1 MKRILNLVRFSKSK
15 LIFGV
20 LSLIVFM
27 AIIVLFFFKN
37 KGISHRRTSL
47 SRYEEVLLRDTLIAV
62 TDHSSISYF
71 TYRGRLMGY
80 HYDMLSV
87 FANTLGVEL
96 KVVVSNDI
104 DECFKMLERGEVDL
118 FATNLTVT
126 KERSK
131 RVALSRPY
139 GSTRQVLVQRKPEGW
154 EQMRQS
160 EIQKGLLRNQTDLIM
175 KEVYVQEGTVYH
187 RRLHNLSEEI
197 GDTIIVKTIKDFSVE
212 QLITLVS
219 RGEIDFTVADENV
232 AMINQTYYYNL
243 DVKTPISFSQ
253 NLSWAMA
260 LGSDSLKS
268 VVDSWFDSFLPSSLH
283 AVLYNK
289 YFKSHKAATRINSDY
304 ISVNSGKL
312 SNYDNYLR
320 VASEIPN
327 WDWRL
332 VASLV
337 YQESR
342 FKPNRVSWAGAFGL
356 MQLMPETAKS
366 FGVSRRSSPAKQI
379 RAGCRFLKYLD
390 DYFKEMVPDSAERIK
405 FVLASY
411 NVGHG
416 HLLDA
421 RRLAEKYGKNPTI
434 WESNVDSFL
443 LRKSQPEYYL
453 DPVVR
458 NGYCR
463 GDEPF
468 FYVREIMA
476 RYEHYKN
483 LVDN

>member
-1 MKRILNLVRFSKSK
+1 MKEILKSIRFSKST
-15 LIFGV
+15 LLYGGLLFLGLV
-20 LSLIVFM
+20 
-27 AIIVLFFFKN
+27 IIVLIVVFSN
-37 KGISHRRTSL
+37 KKASKVHTAL
-47 SRYEEVLLRDTLIAV
+47 SRYEEILARDTLIAV

-71 TYRGRLMGY
+71 SYRGQLMGY
-80 HYDMLSV
+80 HYDMLSI
-87 FANTLGVEL
+87 FANQLGVEL

-104 DECFKMLERGEVDL
+104 EECFMMLNRGEVDI
-118 FATNLTVT
+118 FASNLTVT
-126 KERSK
+126 RDRAK

-154 EQMRQS
+154 ERMSQS
-160 EIQKGLLRNQTDLIM
+160 EIVAGVLRNQTDLVM
-175 KEVYVQEGTVYH
+175 REVYVQEGTVYQ
-187 RRLHNLSEEI
+187 RRLQSLSEEI
-197 GDTIIVKTIKDFSVE
+197 GDSIIVKTINDFSVE

-219 RGEIDFTVADENV
+219 RGEIDFTIADENV
-232 AMINQTYYYNL
+232 AMINQTYHYNL
-243 DVKTPISFSQ
+243 DIITPISFSQ

-260 LGSDSLKS
+260 LGSDTLKAA
-268 VVDSWFDSFLPSSLH
+268 VDRWFNSFLSSSLH

-289 YFKSHKAATRINSDY
+289 YFKSNKAITRINSNY

-312 SNYDNYLR
+312 SNYDTYLR
-320 VASEIPN
+320 ASSKIPN

-342 FKPNRVSWAGAFGL
+342 FSPNRVSWAGAFGL
-356 MQLMPETAKS
+356 MQLMPETAKA
-366 FGVSRRSSPAKQI
+366 FGVSPSSAPALQI

-421 RRLAEKYGKNPTI
+421 RRLAEKYGKNPSI

-443 LRKSQPEYYL
+443 LKKSQSEFYL

-476 RYEHYKN
+476 RYDHYKN

>member
-1 MKRILNLVRFSKSK
+1 MKEIRNLFRVSKSTM
-15 LIFGV
+15 LLFAFLFVGSV
-20 LSLIVFM
+20 VVSLLLV
-27 AIIVLFFFKN
+27 FKN
-37 KGISHRRTSL
+37 NKASKAHSAL
-47 SRYEEVLLRDTLIAV
+47 SRYEEILARDTLIAV

-71 TYRGRLMGY
+71 SYRGRLMGY
-80 HYDMLSV
+80 QYDMLSI
-87 FANTLGVEL
+87 FANRLGVEL

-104 DECFKMLERGEVDL
+104 EDCLKMLERGEVDL

-139 GSTRQVLVQRKPEGW
+139 GTTRQVLVQRKPEGW
-154 EQMRQS
+154 EQMPQS
-160 EIQKGLLRNQTDLIM
+160 EIIKGVLRNQTDLIM
-175 KEVYVQEGTVYH
+175 REIYVQEGTVYQQ
-187 RRLHNLSEEI
+187 RLENLSEEI
-197 GDTIIVKTIKDFSVE
+197 GDTIIVKTINDFSVE

-219 RGEIDFTVADENV
+219 RGEIEFTVADENV

-243 DVKTPISFSQ
+243 DIETPISFSQ

-260 LGSDSLKS
+260 LGSDTLKS
-268 VVDSWFDSFLPSSLH
+268 AVDHWFDSFLPSSLH

-289 YFKSHKAATRINSDY
+289 YFKSNKAITRINSDY

-320 VASEIPN
+320 TASKIPN

-342 FKPNRVSWAGAFGL
+342 FSPDRVSWAGAFGL
-356 MQLMPETAKS
+356 MQLMPETAKT
-366 FGVSRRSSPAKQI
+366 FGVSRRSTPALQI

-421 RRLAEKYGKNPTI
+421 RRLAEKYGKNPSI

-443 LRKSQPEYYL
+443 LQKSQPEYYL

-468 FYVREIMA
+468 FYVREIME
-476 RYEHYKN
+476 RFEHYRN
-483 LVDN
+483 LVGN